1 MPWAVAGAGLSAAA
15 SIGGGILGSQ
25 AAGSA
30 ARSQQAAQQQSL
42 NWIQQVYGQAGSNL
56 QPFIG
61 AGQDALTSLKGFY
74 GLPGGNTGN
83 AQQAFSS
90 FQGTPFYQFPL
101 QQANLATN
109 RALAASGLTGSGGA
123 LRDLSQLNAGYASQG
138 LGQYLS
144 GLGTLA
150 GGGQSAASQLA
161 GVGIGTIPGVGNAYT
176 GIGNAQAAGT
186 VGGFNSISQGVSN
199 AMPFLTGS
207 PSANPSQ
214 SSYGNGTYQ
223 GGGLIGAA
231 SGAFSGSGP
240 FSANSLNTNFGTQ
253 FGEGT
258 FPSSSNPNAIVAGYQ
273 ADNYTPIGGY

>member
-1 MPWAVAGAGLSAAA
+1 MAGAAIGAAG
-15 SIGGGILGSQ
+15 SIGGGILGANASK
-25 AAGSA
+25 SA
-30 ARSQQAAQQQSL
+30 ASAQAAQQQNTL
-42 NWIQQVYGQAGSNL
+42 NWIQHVYGEAGSNI

-61 AGQDALTSLKGFY
+61 AGQSALTALKGFY

-83 AQQAFSS
+83 AMDAFTG
-90 FQGTPFYQFPL
+90 FQSTPFYQFPL

-109 RALAASGLTGSGGA
+109 RALAASGLTNSGAA

-144 GLGTLA
+144 GLGSLA

-186 VGGFNSISQGVSN
+186 IGGFNSISQGFSN

-231 SGAFSGSGP
+231 SGAFSGNGL
-240 FSANSLNTNFGTQ
+240 FSANSLNSTFGTQ

-258 FPSSSNPNAIVAGYQ
+258 FPTSANPNATVPGYMP
-273 ADNYTPIGGY
+273 DNYTPIGGY